1 VSERVSDT
9 RRIWYFRLAFSYQ
22 SSDWQV
28 ALGSRAVRCVLC
40 FNSEGCV
47 DVSNGVSDALSS
59 AVEPHCGG
67 DLVFVQAKLICWC
80 YICWWGGKY

>member
-28 ALGSRAVRCVLC
+28 SLGSLAVRCCGLC
-40 FNSEGCV
+40 CNSEGCV
-47 DVSNGVSDALSS
+47 DVSNGASGALRSS
-59 AVEPHCGG
+59 VEPYCGG
-67 DLVFVQAKLICWC
+67 VLVFVQAKLIC
-80 YICWWGGKY
+80 